1 MQYDWTNRWST
12 MAELQDIPR
21 LAREFVDM
29 AKEYLVQE
37 TVEPAK
43 KLGYFAGMSV
53 LAATLWAAALI
64 LLSVAGLRALI
75 DVLPDGDYWEALAY
89 VGYAVVLVI
98 FCVIVVKVIPDRGVH
113 DPKLPDSPQ
122 ESS

>member
-1 MQYDWTNRWST
+1 

-21 LAREFVDM
+21 LTREFVDL

-53 LAATLWAAALI
+53 AAAILWATALI
-64 LLSVAGLRALI
+64 LLSVAAVRALI
-75 DVLPDGDYWEALAY
+75 DVLPSGEDWEALAY
-89 VGYAVVLVI
+89 VGYAIILVI
-98 FCVIVVKVIPDRGVH
+98 FCVIVVKLIPDRGVH
-113 DPKLPDSPQ
+113 DATVTEPRQ

>member
-1 MQYDWTNRWST
+1 

-29 AKEYLVQE
+29 AKEYLLQE

-43 KLGYFAGMSV
+43 KLGYFAGMSL

-75 DVLPDGDYWEALAY
+75 DVLPAGDYWEALAY
-89 VGYAVVLVI
+89 VVYAIGLVI
-98 FCVIVVKVIPDRGVH
+98 FCIIVVKLMPDRGVH
-113 DPKLPDSPQ
+113 DAKISDTPG
-122 ESS
+122 EST